1 MSKRFVLNLVKYLL
15 ALGLLTYVVWTNW
28 DPNPGNPEKSQGL
41 KYVWQVHFVEGKP
54 VHFGFMALAGLLLTA
69 SLLISFVRWHLLV
82 RAQDLPFAL
91 PNALRLGA
99 VGFFFSTFLPGS
111 IGGDIVK
118 AVFLAK
124 ENSRR
129 TVAVATVLI
138 DRAIAL
144 WALIWFVLLLGACF
158 WLGGMLTGDAERQSK
173 SIVISAGVTVGITVL
188 TWIFLGILPPHR
200 AERFAGRLRRLPKV
214 GGPASEFW
222 RAIWMYRQRPK
233 SVAIAMLMS
242 WVGHVGFVLAFYLS
256 ARTLIDPE
264 QMPSLTQHFLLV
276 PIGMV
281 IQAMP
286 LFPGGAGIGELGYGG
301 LYALFHF
308 PQANGVLGSLVQRVV
323 CWIVG
328 LLGFVVYLRMR
339 PALKPEPVET
349 AALAVAEV

>member
-1 MSKRFVLNLVKYLL
+1 MAQSPLDMVQDFFQNAATDPVTAGGPLVSKRFVLNLLKYLL

-82 RAQDLPFAL
+82 RAQDLPFTL

-144 WALIWFVLLLGACF
+144 WALIWFVLLLGAFF
-158 WLGGMLTGDAERQSK
+158 WASGYLKGEVEAKLHT
-173 SIVISAGVTVGITVL
+173 IVVVAAVFVGVSLVGCL
-188 TWIFLGILPPHR
+188 LLRLLPEYR
-200 AERFAGRLRRLPKV
+200 ATRFAGRL
-214 GGPASEFW
+214 E
-222 RAIWMYRQRPK
+222 
-233 SVAIAMLMS
+233 
-242 WVGHVGFVLAFYLS
+242 
-256 ARTLIDPE
+256 
-264 QMPSLTQHFLLV
+264 
-276 PIGMV
+276 
-281 IQAMP
+281 
-286 LFPGGAGIGELGYGG
+286 
-301 LYALFHF
+301 
-308 PQANGVLGSLVQRVV
+308 
-323 CWIVG
+323 
-328 LLGFVVYLRMR
+328 
-339 PALKPEPVET
+339 
-349 AALAVAEV
+349 